1 MNLQQVV
8 LSLGVFTTL
17 LRDQCYGDEDT
28 EHVHIKLHVPEI
40 INRHVH
46 VKTKYMHVYHP
57 KKVVQE
63 MPPTFVDQQPMAM
76 DHAGMWMPSGALPSG
91 MVSSPSAALSSAS
104 SSAMAAAAAASLS
117 SMVQDKLSTQLAQE
131 LMMRYRN
138 LETPTV
144 GGGSNDLREPADAS
158 DYLRD
163 YYRQQR
169 KLSDQLMLQEAMQL
183 PNFAQTK
190 YLSSMGYNW
199 DKSFADRLQQRFN
212 APTCNRLIVT
222 FNLLCN
228 FARHFAPVHLTVASR
243 DRPGCMRATAI
254 AV

>member
-17 LRDQCYGDEDT
+17 LRDRCYADEDT

-63 MPPTFVDQQPMAM
+63 MPPTFAEQQPM
-76 DHAGMWMPSGALPSG
+76 DHGMWMPSGALPAG
-91 MVSSPSAALSSAS
+91 MVSSPAAALSSAS
-104 SSAMAAAAAASLS
+104 SSAMADAAAASLS
-117 SMVQDKLSTQLAQE
+117 RMVQDKLSTQLAQE

-138 LETPTV
+138 LDTPAI
-144 GGGSNDLREPADAS
+144 GGGSSDLRETADAS

-190 YLSSMGYNW
+190 YLSSVGYNW
-199 DKSFADRLQQRFN
+199 DKSFGVKSSDGDQSSSLTKKSKKKKAYG
-212 APTCNRLIVT
+212 
-222 FNLLCN
+222 
-228 FARHFAPVHLTVASR
+228 HL
-243 DRPGCMRATAI
+243 
-254 AV
+254 

>member
-17 LRDQCYGDEDT
+17 LRDRCYADDDT

-57 KKVVQE
+57 KKIVQE
-63 MPPTFVDQQPMAM
+63 MPPSFVDQQPIAL
-76 DHAGMWMPSGALPSG
+76 DHGMWMPSGAIPSA
-91 MVSSPSAALSSAS
+91 MVSSPPAS

-117 SMVQDKLSTQLAQE
+117 SMVQDKLSAQLAQE

-138 LETPTV
+138 LDAPTV
-144 GGGSNDLREPADAS
+144 GVTGDLREAGDAS
-158 DYLRD
+158 NYLRD

-169 KLSDQLMLQEAMQL
+169 KLSDQLMLQEAIQL

-190 YLSSMGYNW
+190 YLSNMGYNW
-199 DKSFADRLQQRFN
+199 DKSFGVKSGDDESS
-212 APTCNRLIVT
+212 
-222 FNLLCN
+222 NLLPKSKSKKKKAYN
-228 FARHFAPVHLTVASR
+228 HL
-243 DRPGCMRATAI
+243 
-254 AV
+254 

>member
-17 LRDQCYGDEDT
+17 LRDRCYGDDDT

-57 KKVVQE
+57 KKVVQG
-63 MPPTFVDQQPMAM
+63 MPPTFVDQQPMAL
-76 DHAGMWMPSGALPSG
+76 DHGMWMPSGALPSG
-91 MVSSPSAALSSAS
+91 MVSSPSSALSSAS

-138 LETPTV
+138 LDAPAV
-144 GGGSNDLREPADAS
+144 GGMADLRDATTPDAS

-190 YLSSMGYNW
+190 YLSNMGYNW
-199 DKSFADRLQQRFN
+199 DKSFGVKSSDGEKSTLLPKKSKKKKAYG
-212 APTCNRLIVT
+212 
-222 FNLLCN
+222 NL
-228 FARHFAPVHLTVASR
+228 
-243 DRPGCMRATAI
+243 
-254 AV
+254 

>member
-17 LRDQCYGDEDT
+17 LRDRCYADDDT

-57 KKVVQE
+57 KKIVQE
-63 MPPTFVDQQPMAM
+63 MPPTFVDQPPM
-76 DHAGMWMPSGALPSG
+76 DHGMWMPSGAIPSA
-91 MVSSPSAALSSAS
+91 MVSSPSSALSSALSSAS
-104 SSAMAAAAAASLS
+104 SSAMASLS

-138 LETPTV
+138 LDAPTV
-144 GGGSNDLREPADAS
+144 GATSDLRETGDAA

-190 YLSSMGYNW
+190 YLSNMGYNW
-199 DKSFADRLQQRFN
+199 DKSFGVKSGDGE
-212 APTCNRLIVT
+212 TS
-222 FNLLCN
+222 NLLPKKSKKKK
-228 FARHFAPVHLTVASR
+228 AYGHL
-243 DRPGCMRATAI
+243 
-254 AV
+254 

>member
-57 KKVVQE
+57 KKIVQE
-63 MPPTFVDQQPMAM
+63 MPPAFVEQQQPSMPM
-76 DHAGMWMPSGALPSG
+76 EHGMWMPSAAMPAA
-91 MVSSPSAALSSAS
+91 SPISSAT

-131 LMMRYRN
+131 LMMRYRTMEAPST
-138 LETPTV
+138 ET
-144 GGGSNDLREPADAS
+144 S
-158 DYLRD
+158 DVLRD

-190 YLSSMGYNW
+190 YLSNMGYDW
-199 DKSFADRLQQRFN
+199 DKSFGVKSSDGDLHSMPVKKSKKKKAYG
-212 APTCNRLIVT
+212 
-222 FNLLCN
+222 LL
-228 FARHFAPVHLTVASR
+228 
-243 DRPGCMRATAI
+243 
-254 AV
+254 